1 MQQVVSL
8 EHVVKKVY
16 FILVLLLHVTA
27 AQWAKEGEEDRKV
40 EFKVT
45 QCSEQKAPVSITQ
58 SSRESRLPYRCV
70 CACLVDWSSPTL
82 CYPMDCS
89 PPGFSVL
96 GISQAR
102 VLEWVAISY
111 SRGSFWPRHQTSI
124 SCTGRQI
131 LYHWA
136 TWEAQPYR
144 KHRDFRDFPIFFFF
158 KVYQRQLNMV
168 LNIWRYLCTICLNQY

>member
-1 MQQVVSL
+1 MTQEVPDLSLQPPGWVSHPRTKHILTAQCVQQVVSL
-8 EHVVKKVY
+8 EHAVKKVY
-16 FILVLLLHVTA
+16 FILVLSLHVTA

-45 QCSEQKAPVSITQ
+45 QHSEQKAPVSITQ

-70 CACLVDWSSPTL
+70 CACLVDQSSPAL
-82 CYPMDCS
+82 CYPMDCN

-111 SRGSFWPRHQTSI
+111 SRGSSRPRDGTHI
-124 SCTGRQI
+124 SSVSYIG
-131 LYHWA
+131 
-136 TWEAQPYR
+136 
-144 KHRDFRDFPIFFFF
+144 K
-158 KVYQRQLNMV
+158 
-168 LNIWRYLCTICLNQY
+168 